1 MMDGCRVCVPK
12 SARDVSCVCVPK
24 SEKYVIGPPTP
35 SGIGVIGLIVG
46 LAGGG
51 GLKVGGIGG
60 GSEAI
65 GGVATGNVD
74 GVDGSILEIA
84 DVGALT
90 DVIVEDGVGAVKYGD
105 GY

>member
-1 MMDGCRVCVPK
+1 MIDGCRVCVPK

-24 SEKYVIGPPTP
+24 SEKY
-35 SGIGVIGLIVG
+35 VIGLIVG

-65 GGVATGNVD
+65 GGVAIGNVD
-74 GVDGSILEIA
+74 GVDGRNH
-84 DVGALT
+84 
-90 DVIVEDGVGAVKYGD
+90 Y
-105 GY
+105 